1 MVTRTA
7 EQGGTVTETV
17 QVTRSETTVEGF
29 AEQVLGDYAG
39 ANAFLMAGLGDRLG
53 LFAVIAANEPQS
65 SAELADRTGLQ
76 ERYLREW
83 LAGMAAA
90 GYLTYDPPSGR
101 YAIPDA
107 HVPVLAEEA
116 GVWFFGAAFF
126 DFSTN
131 YGETF
136 HRLLEAFRSGGGV
149 AQEVYGEEVAAS
161 IDRFT
166 APWFEHRLVPEWI
179 PAMPNVQALLA
190 AGAVVCDVGCGRGR
204 ALITLAEAFP
214 QCQFV
219 GIDAY
224 EPAIP
229 GAREQARNAGVQDR
243 VRFEVAD
250 ATSGLPWRFEVITT
264 FDVIHDSADPRGIL
278 RAIHDALVP
287 TGRYVCVD
295 INCADN
301 PEDNAGPLGT
311 VLYGS
316 SHAYCLPVSLAAGGA
331 GLGTLG
337 LPPSRL
343 SELAHEAGF
352 ADLRQVPTDDRLTTC
367 TNSPR
372 SRHPTMDRRS
382 TQQGEQLFGQGA
394 AAIGRVGTDST
405 QPMACVRRFQRP
417 ECVAHRSSPAS
428 FTVASG

>member
-1 MVTRTA
+1 MFGIRSVHMVTRTA
-7 EQGGTVTETV
+7 EQGGTVTETA

-29 AEQVLGDYAG
+29 AEKVLGDYAG
-39 ANAFLMAGLGDRLG
+39 ANAFFMAGIGDRLG
-53 LFAVIAANEPQS
+53 LFAVLAANEPQS
-65 SAELADRTGLQ
+65 SAELADRTDLQ

-83 LAGMAAA
+83 LAGMTAA
-90 GYLTYDPPSGR
+90 GYLSYDPPSGR
-101 YAIPDA
+101 YAMPDA

-116 GVWFFGAAFF
+116 GIWFFGAAFF

-136 HRLLEAFRSGGGV
+136 HMLLDAFRSGGGV
-149 AQEVYGEEVAAS
+149 SQEAYGEEVAAS

-166 APWFEHRLVPEWI
+166 APWFEHRLVAEWI
-179 PAMPNVQALLA
+179 PAMPDVRALLD
-190 AGAVVCDVGCGRGR
+190 AGATVCDVGCGRGR

-214 QCQFV
+214 QCRFV

-224 EPAIP
+224 EPAIR
-229 GAREQARNAGVQDR
+229 GARVKAQSAGVQDR

-250 ATSGLPWRFEVITT
+250 AASGLPGRSDVITT

-278 RAIHDALVP
+278 RAIHDALEP

-295 INCADN
+295 INCAEN

-316 SHAYCLPVSLAAGGA
+316 SLAYCLPVSLASGGA

-343 SELAHEAGF
+343 TELARGAGF
-352 ADLRQVPTDDRLTTC
+352 SHLRPVPIDDPFNNLYELT
-367 TNSPR
+367 P
-372 SRHPTMDRRS
+372 
-382 TQQGEQLFGQGA
+382 
-394 AAIGRVGTDST
+394 
-405 QPMACVRRFQRP
+405 
-417 ECVAHRSSPAS
+417 
-428 FTVASG
+428 

>member
-1 MVTRTA
+1 
-7 EQGGTVTETV
+7 
-17 QVTRSETTVEGF
+17 
-29 AEQVLGDYAG
+29 
-39 ANAFLMAGLGDRLG
+39 MAGIGDRLG
-53 LFAVIAANEPQS
+53 LFALLAANEPQS
-65 SAELADRTGLQ
+65 SAELAGRTGLQ

-90 GYLTYDPPSGR
+90 GYLSYDPPSGR
-101 YAIPDA
+101 YAMPDA
-107 HVPVLAEEA
+107 HVPVLADEA

-136 HRLLEAFRSGGGV
+136 QQLLDAFRSGGGV

-179 PAMPNVQALLA
+179 PAMPDVQALLE
-190 AGAVVCDVGCGRGR
+190 AGAILCDVGCGRGR

-224 EPAIP
+224 QPAIR
-229 GAREQARNAGVQDR
+229 GARAKAQNAGVQDR

-250 ATSGLPWRFEVITT
+250 AAAGLPGRFDVITT

-278 RAIHDALVP
+278 RAIHDALEP

-295 INCADN
+295 INWAEN
-301 PEDNAGPLGT
+301 PEDNIGPLGT

-316 SHAYCLPVSLAAGGA
+316 SLAYCLPVSLASGGA

-337 LPPSRL
+337 LTPSRL
-343 SELAHEAGF
+343 NELARGAGF
-352 ADLRQVPTDDRLTTC
+352 SHLRQVPIDDPFNNLYELT
-367 TNSPR
+367 P
-372 SRHPTMDRRS
+372 
-382 TQQGEQLFGQGA
+382 
-394 AAIGRVGTDST
+394 
-405 QPMACVRRFQRP
+405 
-417 ECVAHRSSPAS
+417 
-428 FTVASG
+428 

>member
-1 MVTRTA
+1 MFEGLSVPTVARTA
-7 EQGGTVTETV
+7 EQGGTVTEAA

-29 AEQVLGDYAG
+29 AEKVLGDYAG

-53 LFAVIAANEPQS
+53 LFAVLAANEPQS

-83 LAGMAAA
+83 LAGMSAA
-90 GYLTYDPPSGR
+90 GYLSYDPASGR
-101 YAIPDA
+101 YAMPDA

-136 HRLLEAFRSGGGV
+136 HQLLEAFRGGGGV

-179 PAMPNVQALLA
+179 PAMPDVQVLLE
-190 AGAVVCDVGCGRGR
+190 AGAIVCDVGCGRGR

-214 QCQFV
+214 QCRFV

-224 EPAIP
+224 EPAIR
-229 GAREQARNAGVQDR
+229 GARAKAQNAEVQDR
-243 VRFEVAD
+243 MRFEVAD
-250 ATSGLPWRFEVITT
+250 AAAGLPGRFDVITT
-264 FDVIHDSADPRGIL
+264 FDVIHDSADPPGIL
-278 RAIHDALVP
+278 RAIHDALEP
-287 TGRYVCVD
+287 TGRYICVD
-295 INCADN
+295 INCAEN
-301 PEDNAGPLGT
+301 PEDNIGPLGT

-316 SHAYCLPVSLAAGGA
+316 SLSYCLPVSLASGGA

-337 LPPSRL
+337 LTPSRL
-343 SELAHEAGF
+343 NELARGAGF
-352 ADLRQVPTDDRLTTC
+352 SQLRQVPIDDPFNNLYELT
-367 TNSPR
+367 P
-372 SRHPTMDRRS
+372 
-382 TQQGEQLFGQGA
+382 
-394 AAIGRVGTDST
+394 
-405 QPMACVRRFQRP
+405 
-417 ECVAHRSSPAS
+417 
-428 FTVASG
+428 